1 MPELNG
7 AVAIVT
13 GGGGTRSIGSA
24 IVRKLAEM
32 GAKVAITDISPE
44 AAEEGAAALRERGLI
59 GKAFKHDVRHWSEAQ
74 RVVGEV
80 REAFGDIDI
89 LVNNA
94 GVSAHLNILDIDET
108 EWRRV
113 LSVNLDGVFFTQ
125 KAVLPGMVERG
136 RGRVIN
142 IASIAGKQ
150 AYPRFGHYVT
160 SKFAVVGLT
169 QATAIDLAPTG
180 VTVNSVCPGVLDTPL
195 HDGLLGQIVEASSD
209 IDNAEQAREWM
220 RSFIPTG
227 RVQTTDDIAEMVGF
241 LASDRA
247 KNITGASFH
256 VDGGIAMR

>member
-1 MPELNG
+1 MSELNG
-7 AVAIVT
+7 AVALVT
-13 GGGGTRSIGSA
+13 GGGGSRGIGSA

-32 GAKVAITDISPE
+32 GAKVAISDVSLE
-44 AAEEGAAALRERGLI
+44 AAEEGAAALRERGLA
-59 GKAFKHDVRHWSEAQ
+59 GQAFRHDVRHLSEAE

-80 REAFGDIDI
+80 REALGEIDI

-94 GVSAHLNILDIDET
+94 GVSAHVGILDIDEA

-125 KAVLPGMVERG
+125 KAVLPGMVARG

-169 QATAIDLAPTG
+169 QATAIDLALTG

-195 HDGLLGQIVEASSD
+195 HDGLLGQIVDASPD
-209 IDNAEQAREWM
+209 VDNAEQAREWM